1 MDGRFWAM
9 AFEGVRRKK
18 RSSILVFLVLFVSFC
33 FLIISLSVV
42 GSISETNHEMFQIVY
57 GDWDYA
63 ILNGREEDA
72 AFLAEKQEEGLIET
86 LGRMENYGTIRG
98 LEGWV
103 GFGTLDEGMIE
114 AGRLSLEGGRWPQA
128 ENEIALEASTLRSL
142 GVEPE
147 VGQTVTLTVELPR
160 PPAPVTVDCTFTVS
174 GIIREYSSLWMFN
187 YNKTG
192 KLPVSAVVTEETAQA
207 VLRQAR
213 AQVPDG
219 EKIQPFPQYFAA
231 APEDNL
237 LRLQLG
243 GQLDAYLK
251 ETRDVSTEDIKAATN
266 PVSSLSVQQTDL
278 NGFYFGLI
286 LWVTMLAVACAYLLQ
301 LPSEQHR
308 FAVLRSIG
316 ATKEQLAGLIGAET
330 LILALP
336 AALLAIPGGALG
348 TKLALALLV
357 FSSDSLPVA
366 VAIPW
371 GQLALAALLWVL
383 AILAARFVLF
393 GVVMAM
399 PLTGRFSLKART
411 ARRLRLLRG
420 GMAAVLLSLFGLTV
434 IFCSFQVLRY
444 QNQLESSSDQPYY
457 SIERWPPSG
466 TVLTPEEQVEIISQ
480 TYYSR
485 DGREILFGTVSQ
497 QDRAFFEAIPGTQ
510 LVYGFTNLTAGLS
523 FEGMEERT
531 VRVIGL
537 DAELWD
543 KAFAFGSDR
552 EAFDAGELVLVC
564 LPGEDLPDRLLTDY
578 GKEPEQRVYLK
589 PGEDLSSRDYLEP
602 ESPVTLDFYANDG
615 TFLGS
620 DEPAVSVRRISYEM
634 AYKYTGLMRTSYFD
648 PYTVICSEAYL
659 EKILSSLPA
668 GQRLGPLVTGEA
680 LGYSQLHIRLETYAN
695 STAADNLISAYCLQE
710 ELNLNN
716 QRQFQSALDIQAQQQ
731 IILMSAA
738 GIAAALMT
746 LLILTGLLALESEQ
760 ELFSFSI
767 LRRIGMSAA
776 QQRTRVL
783 SKVTARGLLAAV
795 SGWGLFFLVT
805 VAQIMIY
812 EATPMPEI
820 GKEASFISPLAAL
833 TDALETLQ
841 REGIG
846 LHLAAALTLVCL
858 LVPLAVLL
866 IGKARLLKGKVEV

>member
-1 MDGRFWAM
+1 M

-192 KLPVSAVVTEETAQA
+192 KLPVSAVVTEETAQE

-316 ATKEQLAGLIGAET
+316 AGHKAGPCAAGLFLGQPAGGGGHSLGA
-330 LILALP
+330 AGAGG
-336 AALLAIPGGALG
+336 AALGAGHPGGA
-348 TKLALALLV
+348 V
-357 FSSDSLPVA
+357 RP
-366 VAIPW
+366 
-371 GQLALAALLWVL
+371 
-383 AILAARFVLF
+383 
-393 GVVMAM
+393 
-399 PLTGRFSLKART
+399 
-411 ARRLRLLRG
+411 LRG
-420 GMAAVLLSLFGLTV
+420 GDGDAPHRPFFPQGPHRPAAAAAAGRHGGGAALSL
-434 IFCSFQVLRY
+434 
-444 QNQLESSSDQPYY
+444 
-457 SIERWPPSG
+457 WA
-466 TVLTPEEQVEIISQ
+466 
-480 TYYSR
+480 
-485 DGREILFGTVSQ
+485 
-497 QDRAFFEAIPGTQ
+497 DRH
-510 LVYGFTNLTAGLS
+510 LLL
-523 FEGMEERT
+523 
-531 VRVIGL
+531 
-537 DAELWD
+537 
-543 KAFAFGSDR
+543 
-552 EAFDAGELVLVC
+552 
-564 LPGEDLPDRLLTDY
+564 LPGSAV
-578 GKEPEQRVYLK
+578 PEY
-589 PGEDLSSRDYLEP
+589 
-602 ESPVTLDFYANDG
+602 
-615 TFLGS
+615 
-620 DEPAVSVRRISYEM
+620 
-634 AYKYTGLMRTSYFD
+634 
-648 PYTVICSEAYL
+648 
-659 EKILSSLPA
+659 
-668 GQRLGPLVTGEA
+668 
-680 LGYSQLHIRLETYAN
+680 
-695 STAADNLISAYCLQE
+695 
-710 ELNLNN
+710 
-716 QRQFQSALDIQAQQQ
+716 
-731 IILMSAA
+731 A
-738 GIAAALMT
+738 GI
-746 LLILTGLLALESEQ
+746 
-760 ELFSFSI
+760 
-767 LRRIGMSAA
+767 
-776 QQRTRVL
+776 
-783 SKVTARGLLAAV
+783 
-795 SGWGLFFLVT
+795 
-805 VAQIMIY
+805 
-812 EATPMPEI
+812 
-820 GKEASFISPLAAL
+820 
-833 TDALETLQ
+833 LQ
-841 REGIG
+841 
-846 LHLAAALTLVCL
+846 
-858 LVPLAVLL
+858 
-866 IGKARLLKGKVEV
+866 

>member
-1 MDGRFWAM
+1 M

-86 LGRMENYGTIRG
+86 LGRMENYGTIYG

-192 KLPVSAVVTEETAQA
+192 KLPVSAVVTEETAQE

-266 PVSSLSVQQTDL
+266 PVSSLSVQQTNL

-316 ATKEQLAGLIGAET
+316 ATREQLAGLIGAET

-357 FSSDSLPVA
+357 FSSDSLPVV

-420 GMAAVLLSLFGLTV
+420 GMAAGLLSLFGLTV

-457 SIERWPPSG
+457 SIHRGFPAGQKSA
-466 TVLTPEEQVEIISQ
+466 EETAEILAQ
-480 TYYSR
+480 TYFSQ
-485 DGREILFGTVSQ
+485 DGLDTLFGTVSQ

-543 KAFAFGSDR
+543 KAFAFGPDR

-564 LPGEDLPDRLLTDY
+564 LPGEDLPDRFLIDC
-578 GKEPEQRVYLK
+578 GKEPDQRVYLK
-589 PGEDLSSRDYLEP
+589 PEEDLSSRDYLEP
-602 ESPVTLDFYANDG
+602 EGSVTLDFYANDG

-620 DEPAVSVRRISYEM
+620 DAPAVSVRRISYEM
-634 AYKYTGLMRTSYFD
+634 AYRYTGLMRTNYFD
-648 PYTVICSEAYL
+648 PYTVICSETYL
-659 EKILSSLPA
+659 ENLLASLPA

-695 STAADNLISAYCLQE
+695 SSVADSLISAYCLQE

-731 IILMSAA
+731 IILMGAA
-738 GIAAALMT
+738 GIAAALMI

-783 SKVTARGLLAAV
+783 GKVTARGLLAAV
-795 SGWGLFFLVT
+795 SGWGLFFLVM
-805 VAQIMIY
+805 VVQIMIS

-846 LHLAAALTLVCL
+846 LYLAAALTLVCL